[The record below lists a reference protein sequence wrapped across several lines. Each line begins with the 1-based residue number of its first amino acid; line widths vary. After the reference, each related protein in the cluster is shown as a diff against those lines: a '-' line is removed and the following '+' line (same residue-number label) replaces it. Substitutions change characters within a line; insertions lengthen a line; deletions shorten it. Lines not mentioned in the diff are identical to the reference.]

1 MGFGLQLYVA
11 FVLLG
16 DRVRKLQLVSV
27 RADGQSSSAML
38 TQSNQPKR
46 NVYINIPKISTTVTL
61 PSVSNGHSQ
70 VMAVSLPAGWRREE
84 CTRPSGLGTG
94 KTDVFYMSPIGQ
106 KVRTKQEMK
115 AILGDTCDL
124 TLFDWRSGKFLTS
137 SQKVRRPDDGFDPT
151 ASKIP
156 RVDGCGVLIRRTN
169 PPETFVPVI
178 IRSHPECKR
187 TDVRNAQHETPHQLF
202 WEKRFTGKHAV
213 DPDTGEALK
222 PLNLPN
228 TIQTAGVPGYQPA
241 QMVQS
246 LVNAIASRTSPITG
260 QEKSSA
266 AIEKSPCVAVN
277 PLQPMIQTY
286 IVSDEDIRQQEMRVK
301 ELRRKLA
308 IARSKLNPI
317 NRVTRT
323 VKTVKQVPYR
333 PPVSREKH

>member
-1 MGFGLQLYVA
+1 
-11 FVLLG
+11 
-16 DRVRKLQLVSV
+16 
-27 RADGQSSSAML
+27 ML
-38 TQSNQPKR
+38 NHQPNQPKR
-46 NVYINIPKISTTVTL
+46 NVYINVPKISTAVAPPCT
-61 PSVSNGHSQ
+61 SNGHSQ
-70 VMAVSLPAGWRREE
+70 VIPISLPAGWRREE

-94 KTDVFYMSPIGQ
+94 KTDVFYMSPSGQ
-106 KVRTKQEMK
+106 KFRTKQEMK
-115 AILGDTCDL
+115 AVLGDACDL
-124 TLFDWRSGKFLTS
+124 TLFDWRSGKFLAP
-137 SQKVRRPDDGFDPT
+137 SQKVRRPDDGSDPT

-156 RVDGCGVLIRRTN
+156 RVDGCSVLTRRTN

-187 TDVRNAQHETPHQLF
+187 TDVRNAQHETPHQVRLSTHDERGHCLLQLF

-308 IARSKLNPI
+308 IARSKLNP
-317 NRVTRT
+317 RYSSER
-323 VKTVKQVPYR
+323 
-333 PPVSREKH
+333 HG